1 MRLATAALAALL
13 ICSSLARAQS
23 PFPSLDQEPACQ
35 SLMPSA
41 AGGPMPRNPD
51 IVVLRFLGVSNY
63 ELAYRDQVV
72 LLDAAIDEL
81 AYWAPNGL
89 KPADMTKHLNAV
101 FVGHAHGEHVWD
113 APYLGEHTKAL
124 IVSDPISYRWI
135 RGTGQV
141 PDGQLK
147 VAKGGETFKLP
158 GVTVNAVL
166 AHHNIVPNSYLAKD
180 RAAAAAIT
188 LKPAETPEEQAHDR
202 RLGGMVPLDAEERA
216 SLITENTIAYFF
228 TFDNGFTMF
237 YTDSGGPTTEAE
249 REIMFGKKGI
259 DIGLLPYYG
268 LEIAP
273 PITMEYIRLFNPA
286 VMMPTHHDGHRN
298 RMLDMPMG
306 PLGLDIRDAGFKTK
320 LIAPLLRAPV
330 CMNTVTKEVYVGN

>member
-1 MRLATAALAALL
+1 MRVAVAALIALL
-13 ICSSLARAQS
+13 LSSVVIAQAKY
-23 PFPSLDQEPACQ
+23 PALEQEPACQ
-35 SLMPSA
+35 SLVPAA
-41 AGGPMPRNPD
+41 AGGPLPQNPD
-51 IVVLRFLGVSNY
+51 VVVFRFLGVSNY
-63 ELAYRDQVV
+63 EMAYRDQVV

-81 AYWAPNGL
+81 AWWQPTGL

-124 IVSDPISYRWI
+124 IVTDPISYRWV

-141 PDGQLK
+141 PEEQLK
-147 VAKGGETFKLP
+147 QAKGGETFKLP
-158 GVTVNAVL
+158 GITVKAIL
-166 AHHNIVPNSYLAKD
+166 AHHNIVPNDYLAKD
-180 RAAAAAIT
+180 RAAAAAVS
-188 LKPAETPEEQAHDR
+188 LKGPETKEEQAHDR

-216 SLITENTIAYFF
+216 SLITENTIGYFF

-249 REIMFGKKGI
+249 RESMFGKKNI
-259 DIGLLPYYG
+259 DVGLLPYYG

-273 PITMEYIRLFNPA
+273 PITMEYLKMFKPL

-306 PLGLDIRDAGFKTK
+306 PLALAARDAGIKTK
-320 LIAPLLRAPV
+320 IIAPLIKSPV
-330 CMNTVTKEVYVGN
+330 CMNTVTKEVYVGL

>member
-1 MRLATAALAALL
+1 MRIAAGALVTL
-13 ICSSLARAQS
+13 FCCSSAFGQTRHPA
-23 PFPSLDQEPACQ
+23 LDQEPACQ
-35 SLMPSA
+35 TLMPA
-41 AGGPMPRNPD
+41 ASGGPLPQNPD
-51 IVVLRFLGVSNY
+51 AIVLRFLGVSNY
-63 ELAYRDQVV
+63 EFAYRDQVV

-81 AYWAPNGL
+81 AWWAPNGL

-124 IVSDPISYRWI
+124 IVADPISFRWI

-141 PDGQLK
+141 PEEQLK
-147 VAKGGETFKLP
+147 QAKGGETFKLP
-158 GVTVNAVL
+158 GITVKALL
-166 AHHNIVPNSYLAKD
+166 AHHNIVPNDYLAKD

-188 LKPAETPEEQAHDR
+188 LKGPETKEEQVHDR
-202 RLGGMVPLDAEERA
+202 RLAGMVPLDAQERA
-216 SLITENTIAYFF
+216 SLITEGTIGYFF

-249 REIMFGKKGI
+249 RQAMFGRKGI

-268 LEIAP
+268 LEVAP
-273 PITMEYIRLFNPA
+273 PITMEYIRMFNPL
-286 VMMPTHHDGHRN
+286 VMLPTHHDGHRN

-320 LIAPLLRAPV
+320 LIAPLLRSPV